1 MKVKVIKNGIFFLK
15 KMLRFE
21 CRKCGCVYLVHK
33 KDVLTMDDYMGLV
46 NGYRSYCPECNHN
59 NVILYKELISQEEK

>member
-1 MKVKVIKNGIFFLK
+1 MKIKVIKNGIFFKK

-33 KDVLTMDDYMGLV
+33 KDVKPISDYLGSV
-46 NGYRSYCPECNHN
+46 NGYKSYCPECDHL